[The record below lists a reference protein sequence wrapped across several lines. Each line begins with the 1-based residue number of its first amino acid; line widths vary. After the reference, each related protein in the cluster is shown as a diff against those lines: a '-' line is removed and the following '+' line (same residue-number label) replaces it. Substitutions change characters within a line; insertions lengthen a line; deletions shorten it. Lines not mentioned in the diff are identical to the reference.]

1 MNALYPLTDVR
12 VVDFTMGWSG
22 PLATRH
28 LADMGAEVIKIESC
42 THPDWWRGWELS
54 EELLATHEY
63 EKAPHFNQ
71 INRNKI
77 GVAIDLTRPDGK
89 TLALKL
95 IARADAVI
103 ENQTTGVMTK
113 LGLSFEELKVHNS
126 EIIMLSMPAFGAVG
140 PWATYRGYGSTVE
153 QGAGLPHLTG
163 VAEGPPIQT
172 HIAYGDACAG
182 LNAAAALLVALYHK
196 KRTGTG
202 QRIEIS
208 QVECMLQ
215 LGVHG
220 TIAQGMSG
228 APPPRTGNRHPMFV
242 PHGCFQCVESDTWII
257 IVVTDDSQWP
267 TLCKTIGR
275 PDLANN
281 PSLSTS
287 AGRREH
293 EDLIE
298 KAILDWSSTR
308 DSDVAMQELQGVGVA
323 AGVVRRPT
331 ELLNDENF
339 EERGFWLE
347 VERKFIGSKPYP
359 ATPWK
364 FNAERGRITSPA
376 PLLGEHNKR
385 VLCEMLGISRQDFDA
400 LEKAGVIGDKPVPSA
415 ATLSVTSTRTSV

>member
-1 MNALYPLTDVR
+1 M
-12 VVDFTMGWSG
+12 
-22 PLATRH
+22 
-28 LADMGAEVIKIESC
+28 
-42 THPDWWRGWELS
+42 
-54 EELLATHEY
+54 
-63 EKAPHFNQ
+63 
-71 INRNKI
+71 
-77 GVAIDLTRPDGK
+77 
-89 TLALKL
+89 
-95 IARADAVI
+95 
-103 ENQTTGVMTK
+103 
-113 LGLSFEELKVHNS
+113 
-126 EIIMLSMPAFGAVG
+126 
-140 PWATYRGYGSTVE
+140 E

-196 KRTGTG
+196 KRTGMG

-220 TIAQGMSG
+220 TIAQGMNG

-257 IVVTDDSQWP
+257 IVVTDDGQWP

-275 PDLANN
+275 PDLADN
-281 PSLSTS
+281 PLLSTP

-298 KAILDWSSTR
+298 KAILDWSTTR
-308 DSDVAMQELQGVGVA
+308 DSEVAMQELQGVGVP

-331 ELLNDENF
+331 ELLADENF
-339 EERGFWLE
+339 QERGFWLE

-364 FNAERGRITSPA
+364 FNTERGQITSPA
-376 PLLGEHNKR
+376 PLMGEHNKR
-385 VLCEMLGISRQDFDA
+385 AVSYTHLTLPT
-400 LEKAGVIGDKPVPSA
+400 KAYV
-415 ATLSVTSTRTSV
+415 